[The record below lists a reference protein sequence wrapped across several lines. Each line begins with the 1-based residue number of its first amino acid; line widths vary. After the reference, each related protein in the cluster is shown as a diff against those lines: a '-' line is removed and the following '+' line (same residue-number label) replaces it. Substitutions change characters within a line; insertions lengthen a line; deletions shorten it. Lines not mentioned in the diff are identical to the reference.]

1 MRAIGFEPTRVYPPE
16 PKSGA
21 SANSATLAEEIQKS
35 KLLSL
40 LFIVTGLSLR
50 DLFDTLLGIGWKMWS
65 YESNLIQSPNPPRS
79 YCLVLADCCFAEN
92 AVKHKEVLSAK

>member
-1 MRAIGFEPTRVYPPE
+1 
-16 PKSGA
+16 
-21 SANSATLAEEIQKS
+21 
-35 KLLSL
+35 
-40 LFIVTGLSLR
+40 LR

-79 YCLVLADCCFAEN
+79 YCLVLADCCFAES